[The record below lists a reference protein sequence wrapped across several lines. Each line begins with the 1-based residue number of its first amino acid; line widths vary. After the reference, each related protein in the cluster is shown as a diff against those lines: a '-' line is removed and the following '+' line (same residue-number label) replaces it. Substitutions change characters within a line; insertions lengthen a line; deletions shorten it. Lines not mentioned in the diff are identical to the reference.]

1 MTETQSGPSDEVEQ
15 MMRDAGLPAGTLAA
29 RRAALPL
36 AVQELH
42 RRVLTA
48 IGESGR
54 PPVGADLAADAA
66 ALGVDLREALGALS
80 AAELLFVTSDGDG
93 VLGGV
98 PFAAAPTAHQVTV
111 RGGPTVS
118 ANCAVDALGIGA
130 MLDKDSDVAS
140 ADPVT
145 GQLVT
150 AAQRGGSWTWAPPG
164 AVVFV
169 GSSGDGA
176 ITDFCCPVINFFASE
191 ANARDHQRSLGL
203 TGEVLAMPDAA
214 RAGALVFGGLLAD
227 PAP

>member
-1 MTETQSGPSDEVEQ
+1 MTDTQSGPRDGVEQ
-15 MMRDAGLPAGTLAA
+15 MMRDAGLPAGTLTA

-48 IGESGR
+48 IGEAGR

-66 ALGVDLREALGALS
+66 ALGVDLRDALGALA
-80 AAELLFVTSDGDG
+80 AAELLFVTSDRDG

-130 MLDKDSDVAS
+130 MLDKDTDVAS

-145 GQLVT
+145 GQPVT
-150 AAQRGGSWTWAPPG
+150 AAQRGGNWTWEPPG

-169 GSSGDGA
+169 GSSGPGT
-176 ITDFCCPVINFFASE
+176 ITDSCCPVINFFASE
-191 ANARDHQRSLGL
+191 ANAHDHQRSLGL

-214 RAGALVFGGLLAD
+214 QAGALVFGGLLTD
-227 PAP
+227 PTP

>member
-1 MTETQSGPSDEVEQ
+1 MSDTRCGREGGAEQ
-15 MMRDAGLPAGTLAA
+15 MMRDAGLPADTLAG

-48 IGESGR
+48 IGEAGR

-66 ALGVDLREALGALS
+66 ALGVDLREALGALA
-80 AAELLFVTSDGDG
+80 AAELLFVTPDRGG

-130 MLDKDSDVAS
+130 MLGKDTDVAS
-140 ADPVT
+140 VDPVT
-145 GQLVT
+145 GQPVT
-150 AAQRGGSWTWAPPG
+150 AAQRGGHWTWARPTRSCSSAPVATARSPTP
-164 AVVFV
+164 AVL
-169 GSSGDGA
+169 SS
-176 ITDFCCPVINFFASE
+176 NS
-191 ANARDHQRSLGL
+191 S
-203 TGEVLAMPDAA
+203 AA
-214 RAGALVFGGLLAD
+214 RRTRATTSGASA
-227 PAP
+227 

>member
-1 MTETQSGPSDEVEQ
+1 MTDTQSGPRDGVER

-42 RRVLTA
+42 CRVLTA
-48 IGESGR
+48 IGEGGR
-54 PPVGADLAADAA
+54 PPAGADLAADVA
-66 ALGVDLREALGALS
+66 ALGVDLHDALGALA
-80 AAELLFVTSDGDG
+80 AAELLFVTPDCGG

-98 PFAAAPTAHQVTV
+98 PFTAAPTAHQVTV

-130 MLDKDSDVAS
+130 MLGRDTDVAS

-145 GQLVT
+145 GQPVT
-150 AAQRGGSWTWAPPG
+150 AAQRGGHWTWAPPA

-169 GSSGDGA
+169 GSSGDGT
-176 ITDFCCPVINFFASE
+176 ITDSYCPVINFFASE
-191 ANARDHQRSLGL
+191 AKALNHQRSRGL
-203 TGEVLAMPDAA
+203 TGEVLPMSDAA
-214 RAGALVFGGLLAD
+214 QAGALVFGGLLAD
-227 PAP
+227 LAP